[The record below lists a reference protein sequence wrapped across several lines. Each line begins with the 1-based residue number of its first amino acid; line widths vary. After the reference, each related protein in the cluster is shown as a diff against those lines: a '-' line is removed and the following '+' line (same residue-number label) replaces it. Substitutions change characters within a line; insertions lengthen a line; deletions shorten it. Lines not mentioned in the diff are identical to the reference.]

1 MPAKVKSGPRL
12 MTHREVAAWI
22 SIDTETLRDWV
33 AEGEWP
39 EPIAIIRRT
48 WFYPVHAVEHFIET
62 GTWPEGT
69 RFKPGVGKGREMPE
83 YDE

>member
-1 MPAKVKSGPRL
+1 MSTRAKTAPRL
-12 MTHREVAAWI
+12 LTHREVAARV

-39 EPIAIIRRT
+39 EPIAIVKRT
-48 WFYPVHAVEHFIET
+48 WFYPAHQVDAFIET

-69 RFKPGVGKGREMPE
+69 KFKPGVGRGRLAE
-83 YDE
+83 